1 MSKQR
6 VSKSDKGCIG
16 FVFGGVLKQS
26 TIRLFKTPDKDPQ
39 ETYDE
44 LTQYYGNITGRYVF
58 STDVDDVYNKI
69 IKELSE
75 HRISE
80 TQLFSVSCST
90 ASETLRSTSGYNK
103 CHVLNHKSND
113 DAEDGAGAGTSD
125 STENKS
131 KSKPKS
137 KDESKTK
144 PKSKPKPKSDDNE
157 DEDGNE
163 SESEVDKGNQE
174 TKVSSSDSETED
186 EIKETKR
193 PKLKKK
199 AKSSKDD
206 DTENEKPKKSKTKA
220 K

>member
-6 VSKSDKGCIG
+6 ISKSDKGCIG

-58 STDVDDVYNKI
+58 STDVDIVYDKI

-80 TQLFSVSCST
+80 TPLFSVSCST
-90 ASETLRSTSGYNK
+90 ASETLRSISGYSK

-125 STENKS
+125 STENKPKP
-131 KSKPKS
+131 KSKS

-144 PKSKPKPKSDDNE
+144 TKTKSKSDDN
-157 DEDGNE
+157 EDGNE

-174 TKVSSSDSETED
+174 TKVSSSDSDTDE
-186 EIKETKR
+186 EIKETKK